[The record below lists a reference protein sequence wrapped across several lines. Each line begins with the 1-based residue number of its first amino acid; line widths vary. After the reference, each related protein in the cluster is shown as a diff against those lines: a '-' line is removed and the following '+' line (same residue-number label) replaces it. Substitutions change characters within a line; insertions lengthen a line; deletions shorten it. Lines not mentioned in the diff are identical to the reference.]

1 MGDHKEENNGKF
13 LKETRTFKSA
23 DGKHDIYSY
32 YYRPVKSEPK
42 AVIQLCHGMSEYIE
56 RYEPMIEWYAE
67 HGYAVAGCDHLGHG
81 RTASLKERGFFAE
94 QNGWEYVTRDQRQMN
109 RLIHEE
115 WPDKPVFFYGH
126 SMGSFFARLYAMIWP
141 DTINGLIISGTA
153 GPSPMNKVG
162 KDLATVISSVK
173 GPHYISRMIVQANMG
188 KYNDKIED
196 PVNSSAWLS
205 RDDEVCIKYKHDLLC
220 GFPFTASAYRD
231 MLTVLCKVSSKKWF
245 DTLDK
250 DLPVLIVSGG
260 MDPVG
265 NYGEGV
271 RKVFSGLIDAGQRDL
286 TCQIWP
292 EDRHEIHNELDKL
305 DVYSFI
311 DNWMDARL
319 SGPLEDA
326 VEEAEDD

>member
-1 MGDHKEENNGKF
+1 MEENNGDF
-13 LKETRTFKSA
+13 LKQTDTFKSA
-23 DGKHDIYSY
+23 DGRHNIYSY
-32 YYRPVKSEPK
+32 YYRPVKDAPK

-56 RYEPMIEWYAE
+56 RYEPMIAWYTK

-81 RTASLKERGFFAE
+81 RTAEPEERGFFAA
-94 QNGWEYVTRDQRQMN
+94 QNGWEFVTRDQRQMN
-109 RLIHEE
+109 RHIHEE
-115 WPDKPVFFYGH
+115 WPGKPVFFYGH

-153 GPSPMNKVG
+153 GPSPMNGVG
-162 KDLATVISSVK
+162 KKLASVISAVR
-173 GPHYISRMIVQANMG
+173 GPRHISRTIVKANMG
-188 KYNDKIED
+188 KYNDKIKD
-196 PVNSSAWLS
+196 PVNANAWLS
-205 RDDEVCIKYKHDLLC
+205 RDDEVCIKYREDPLC

-231 MLTVLCKVSSKKWF
+231 MLTVLCKVSDKKWF
-245 DTLDK
+245 QTLDR

-271 RKVFSGLIDAGQRDL
+271 RKVFSMLIDAGQKDL

-305 DVYSFI
+305 EVYSFI
-311 DNWMDARL
+311 DGWLDDRL
-319 SGPLEDA
+319 EGPLTEA
-326 VEEAEDD
+326 AAEEEGTGR